1 MDSKTGS
8 FNGDSP
14 EMLYTNT
21 SRTAV
26 SQIPIHLS
34 LRFVAFMYEQNW
46 VKELLIRRVNPHET

>member
-21 SRTAV
+21 PRATV
-26 SQIPIHLS
+26 SQMPIRLS
-34 LRFVAFMYEQNW
+34 LRFVAFMSEQKW